1 MVNKHDDAPDYAGLV
16 LEPRDVRFD
25 WTGLPPTWIPGEPVA
40 SHVINVLHLMLP
52 EGERW
57 FAATFQRALP
67 LIDDDALREDVIGF
81 IGQEAIHARAH
92 QGVLDYFRANGLDPS
107 PYVRHM
113 EWLFGRILGEQPG
126 LTAAQRREQLIEH
139 VAVVAAIEH
148 FTAFLGDWILN
159 ADALDRAGAHPV
171 MLDLLRWHGAEEV
184 EHRNVAFDLLVHLDP
199 SYARRLR
206 SFALT
211 GPVLLWLWAR
221 GARYLVRADPGLGRE
236 TRWSRPTGNKSDLA
250 RLPGRRAPRRA
261 ARAAERRQVG
271 GPVPA
276 ARLPPVPGSVH
287 HASGR
292 VPRILARGPRRG
304 ALSADSWLPPARGRP
319 LTCTATAGPTGSSRA

>member
-1 MVNKHDDAPDYAGLV
+1 VVNNLGREPREYGLV

-25 WTGLPPTWIPGEPVA
+25 WSGLPLRWIPGEPVA
-40 SHVINVLHLMLP
+40 SHVINVLHLLLP

-81 IGQEAIHARAH
+81 IGQEAIHAEAH
-92 QGVLDYFRANGLDPS
+92 QGVLDYFGHHGLDPA
-107 PYVRHM
+107 PFVRQM
-113 EWLFGRILGEQPG
+113 EWLFRRILGDRPG
-126 LTAAQRREQLIEH
+126 LTADQQREQLIEH

-148 FTAFLGDWILN
+148 FTAFLGHWVLN

-199 SYARRLR
+199 RYVRRVR

-211 GPVLLWLWAR
+211 GPMLVWLWAR
-221 GARYLVRADPGLGRE
+221 GARFLVAADPGLDQETVRWRDCIAAGR
-236 TRWSRPTGNKSDLA
+236 RGV
-250 RLPGRRAPRRA
+250 LPGLPAAARSAARYLRRGYHPAQEASTRQAVAYLGSSPA
-261 ARAAERRQVG
+261 ARAA
-271 GPVPA
+271 
-276 ARLPPVPGSVH
+276 AR
-287 HASGR
+287 
-292 VPRILARGPRRG
+292 
-304 ALSADSWLPPARGRP
+304 
-319 LTCTATAGPTGSSRA
+319 

>member
-1 MVNKHDDAPDYAGLV
+1 M
-16 LEPRDVRFD
+16 
-25 WTGLPPTWIPGEPVA
+25 
-40 SHVINVLHLMLP
+40 
-52 EGERW
+52 
-57 FAATFQRALP
+57 
-67 LIDDDALREDVIGF
+67 IGF

-148 FTAFLGDWILN
+148 FTAFLGDWNLN

-171 MLDLLRWHGAEEV
+171 MLDLLRWHGAKEV
-184 EHRNVAFDLLVHLDP
+184 EHRNVAFDLLVHLEP

-221 GARYLVRADPGLGRE
+221 GARYLVRANPGLGRE
-236 TRWSRPTGNKSDLA
+236 TKATWRGCLA
-250 RLPGRRAPRRA
+250 AARRGVLPGLPSAARSGAGTYGAATTRPRKRPPRKRSRTSDPRPRPAPRRA
-261 ARAAERRQVG
+261 ERG
-271 GPVPA
+271 LMA
-276 ARLPPVPGSVH
+276 
-287 HASGR
+287 
-292 VPRILARGPRRG
+292 
-304 ALSADSWLPPARGRP
+304 
-319 LTCTATAGPTGSSRA
+319 ATAGAAR

>member
-1 MVNKHDDAPDYAGLV
+1 VVNNPSRDYAGLV

-25 WTGLPPTWIPGEPVA
+25 WTGLPARWIPGEPVA

-57 FAATFQRALP
+57 FAATFARALP
-67 LIDDDALREDVIGF
+67 LIDDDALREEVIGF

-92 QGVLDYFRANGLDPS
+92 QGVLDYFRDNGLDPA

-113 EWLFGRILGEQPG
+113 EWLFGRILGDRPG
-126 LTAAQRREQLIEH
+126 LTGVQRREQLIEH

-148 FTAFLGDWILN
+148 FTAFLGYWILN

-199 SYARRLR
+199 SYARRVR
-206 SFALT
+206 AFALT

-221 GARYLVRADPGLGRE
+221 GARYLVSADPELGQKATWRGCLAA
-236 TRWSRPTGNKSDLA
+236 TRRGMLPTLPSVLRSGA
-250 RLPGRRAPRRA
+250 RYLRRGYHPSQEASTRQAVAYLGSSPA
-261 ARAAERRQVG
+261 ARAA
-271 GPVPA
+271 
-276 ARLPPVPGSVH
+276 AR
-287 HASGR
+287 
-292 VPRILARGPRRG
+292 
-304 ALSADSWLPPARGRP
+304 
-319 LTCTATAGPTGSSRA
+319 

>member
-1 MVNKHDDAPDYAGLV
+1 MVNNSGYRDTREEAGLI
-16 LEPRDVRFD
+16 LEPRDVRFS
-25 WTGLPPTWIPGEPVA
+25 WTGLPLRWIPGEPVA

-57 FAATFQRALP
+57 FAATFGRALP
-67 LIDDDALREDVIGF
+67 LITDDALREDVIGF

-92 QGVLDYFRANGLDPS
+92 QGVLDHFRDHGLDPA
-107 PYVRHM
+107 PYVRQM
-113 EWLFGRILGEQPG
+113 EWLFGRILGGRPG
-126 LTAAQRREQLIEH
+126 LTAAAEREQLIEH

-148 FTAFLGDWILN
+148 FTAFLGDWILG

-199 SYARRLR
+199 GYARRAR

-221 GARYLVRADPGLGRE
+221 GARYLVGADPELPAGTKVRWRDCLAAARRGL
-236 TRWSRPTGNKSDLA
+236 
-250 RLPGRRAPRRA
+250 LPGLPATARSAARYLRRGYHPSQEASTRQAVAYLGSSPA
-261 ARAAERRQVG
+261 ARAA
-271 GPVPA
+271 
-276 ARLPPVPGSVH
+276 AR
-287 HASGR
+287 
-292 VPRILARGPRRG
+292 
-304 ALSADSWLPPARGRP
+304 
-319 LTCTATAGPTGSSRA
+319 